1 MMAYLWK
8 KNMYCHF
15 LLDFI
20 FVEKKIWK
28 EIENKCCRTLIYY
41 VNLTICIRR
50 KKVTQ
55 NLLFIILCFPSLP
68 HPPSIIIIWFYK
80 ITMICKYFLKKAV
93 LFFVHFIHTCNIFNP
108 YYLLFIH
115 NLNWKK
121 NKYITRSFLKMR
133 YFPKRSLLIG
143 WINQSEVQ
151 KNSKKFAEKQFLWPW
166 LWSYRKI
173 L

>member
-1 MMAYLWK
+1 
-8 KNMYCHF
+8 MYSQ
-15 LLDFI
+15 
-20 FVEKKIWK
+20 K
-28 EIENKCCRTLIYY
+28 
-41 VNLTICIRR
+41 

-55 NLLFIILCFPSLP
+55 HLLFIILCSIPSLP

-115 NLNWKK
+115 SLNWKK
-121 NKYITRSFLKMR
+121 NMLVSIYGIRFLIYYKI
-133 YFPKRSLLIG
+133 FSKGEVFSKKSLLIG

>member
-1 MMAYLWK
+1 
-8 KNMYCHF
+8 MYSQ
-15 LLDFI
+15 
-20 FVEKKIWK
+20 K
-28 EIENKCCRTLIYY
+28 
-41 VNLTICIRR
+41 

-55 NLLFIILCFPSLP
+55 HLLFIILCFPSLP

-80 ITMICKYFLKKAV
+80 IIMICKYFLKKAV

-115 NLNWKK
+115 SLNWEKK
-121 NKYITRSFLKMR
+121 YACVNLWHQIFNILQDLFLKMR

>member
-1 MMAYLWK
+1 MK
-8 KNMYCHF
+8 KKYCHF

-50 KKVTQ
+50 KKSNPT
-55 NLLFIILCFPSLP
+55 LIIYNIMFPPSLP

-80 ITMICKYFLKKAV
+80 IIMICKYFLKKAV

-115 NLNWKK
+115 SLNWKF
-121 NKYITRSFLKMR
+121 FLIYYKI
-133 YFPKRSLLIG
+133 FSKGEVFSKKRLLIC
-143 WINQSEVQ
+143 WINNQSEVQ

-166 LWSYRKI
+166 LWS
-173 L
+173 